1 MVRGLIFLTI
11 ALAALQLYAFVD
23 CAMRDDSLIK
33 RLPKWGWLLIIFF
46 IPLGAIAYFVAGRKP
61 KGGKI
66 IQQLVT
72 NETQKEEKE
81 NIILHLKCSMK
92 DKRSNS
98 TYLIEWF

>member
-1 MVRGLIFLTI
+1 MVKGLIFLTI

-61 KGGKI
+61 KGGGGKK
-66 IQQLVT
+66 QGPQRR
-72 NETQKEEKE
+72 
-81 NIILHLKCSMK
+81 ILPPDDDPDFLRK
-92 DKRSNS
+92 
-98 TYLIEWF
+98 L